1 MKIDLHNK
9 KFKTQSNTNNGE
21 VSDETI
27 FRYNQNGNIIW
38 ANYDGG
44 QIVKGTLIGK
54 LVNDHLEFVYQH
66 INKEHELMT
75 GKCKSYLEFIEDGK
89 IKLNEFWQWTCKD
102 FSSGESTI
110 IEI

>member
-1 MKIDLHNK
+1 MKVDLNNK

-27 FRYNQNGNIIW
+27 FRYYQNENIIW

-44 QIVKGTLIGK
+44 QIIKGHLVGK
-54 LVNDHLEFVYQH
+54 WVNDHLEFVYHH

-75 GKCKSYLEFIEDGK
+75 GKCKSYIEYVEGEK
-89 IKLNEFWQWTCKD
+89 IKLNEFWQWTCND
-102 FSSGESTI
+102 FSAGESTI

>member
-1 MKIDLHNK
+1 MKIDLNNK

-27 FRYNQNGNIIW
+27 FRYSQNENIIW

-44 QIVKGTLIGK
+44 QIIKGNLIGK

-66 INKEHELMT
+66 INKEYELMT
-75 GKCKSYLEFIEDGK
+75 GKCKSYPEYIEDGK

-102 FSSGESTI
+102 CSSGKSTI